1 VFYFQ
6 HENDA
11 HGIYRPPIIFSGEP
25 LHAKGAEQYL
35 SKRMGAQR
43 AKGLGT
49 HVIVTEIDPLRALK
63 AVMDGFEVMTMDEAA
78 KVGNVFVTV
87 TG

>member
-1 VFYFQ
+1 
-6 HENDA
+6 
-11 HGIYRPPIIFSGEP
+11 
-25 LHAKGAEQYL
+25 
-35 SKRMGAQR
+35 MGAQR

-49 HVIVTEIDPLRALK
+49 HVIVTEINPLRALK